1 MLLLLGPRWGCFRMV
16 VLIGQVG
23 KLWIWDRSVLRGDWL
38 CTSPSLS
45 QAPRPCLLL
54 WKVPMLRMQLRHK
67 LVNFRMAC
75 AVRSNY
81 KAG

>member
-1 MLLLLGPRWGCFRMV
+1 M
-16 VLIGQVG
+16 LIGQVG

-54 WKVPMLRMQLRHK
+54 WKAPMLRMQLRHK
-67 LVNFRMAC
+67 LSISGPARVVC